1 MKNILKKLALCSLTA
16 VALGGQA
23 QAQLSNSLFFD
34 KYNFR
39 SRLVNPANT
48 YYGKFHIGIVPL
60 IPTFGVEAGVSD
72 LVFGDIFQNV
82 NVSGKKQ
89 TLLFCDKDN
98 PGGIDKFLKAVKGGQ
113 RVTSSVR
120 IDILDFG
127 FRLKDGYLSV
137 NYAVRAEEQVNIPE
151 KVFTFAFDGMKEGER
166 YDLGLNKLAANA
178 TAWGELNV
186 GYSRPFGE
194 KLSLGVNLKYLSG
207 IGNVKTNFK
216 NLKAYADDDEW
227 RLSGD
232 YKLYASVPAMEV
244 IENDEG
250 GIKDI
255 DFDEDA
261 KKIQS
266 RPGFA
271 VDLGANYQLL
281 PQLKL
286 SASLVDFGFISWKKD
301 NTYIIESKQDYV
313 FNGVRYDF
321 NEEDF
326 EELPD
331 FENVYKLSGKN
342 KYVSGLTPKM
352 YLGGE
357 YSLWDDRIGLGLV
370 SRTTFY
376 KKNPKEEFFA
386 NLNFRPV
393 KRFTFTVNYSM
404 FDGHWTN
411 IGWGVNAVAGV
422 FNIYAAFDN
431 CSLKFAKVDG
441 VKIPSNT
448 NFFRFNF
455 GLGITIKGREKK
467 EKEKKEKPID
477 TKIEKVFVDS
487 DNDGVTDS
495 LDMCASTPEG
505 VEVDSKGCPVDTDK
519 DGVADYLDKCPDT
532 PEGAAVDSDGCLLD
546 SDGDG
551 VPDYKDQCP
560 ETLDGVAVDENG
572 CPLDTDGDG
581 VPDYKDRCPDTPKEA
596 KTDENGCPLDTDKD
610 GVPDYLD
617 KCPETYGTV
626 NGCPEI
632 KQEVK
637 QIFKKAL
644 NGIQFESGKSTILRS
659 SYPVLD
665 QVVKVMIENPDYKL
679 IISGHTDSSGD
690 PEKNMTLS
698 KERADAVKQYLIVHG
713 VPGHRLTAEGYGDT
727 RPVADNKTT
736 KGRALNRR
744 VELEAEY

>member
-1 MKNILKKLALCSLTA
+1 MKNIFKKVALCSMA
-16 VALGGQA
+16 ALALSGQA
-23 QAQLSNSLFFD
+23 EAQLSNSLFFD
-34 KYNFR
+34 KYNYR

-48 YYGKFHIGIVPL
+48 YYGKFHIGIIPL
-60 IPTFGVEAGVSD
+60 IPTIGVEAGVSD
-72 LVFGDIFQNV
+72 LVFGDVFQNV
-82 NVSGKKQ
+82 NVKGKKQ

-98 PGGIDKFLKAVKGGQ
+98 PGGVDKFLDAVKGGQ
-113 RVTSSVR
+113 RVIGSFR
-120 IDILDFG
+120 IDLLDFG
-127 FRLKDGYLSV
+127 FKLKEGYLSF
-137 NYAVRAEEQVNIPE
+137 NLGARGEAYCNIPE
-151 KVFTFAFDGMKEGER
+151 KVFTFAFEGMNEGER
-166 YDLGLNKLAANA
+166 YDLGLNKLAANS
-178 TAWGELNV
+178 TVWGEFGV

-194 KLSLGVNLKYLSG
+194 KLSLGVNLKYLGG
-207 IGNVKTNFK
+207 IANARTDFS

-232 YKLYASVPAMEV
+232 YKLYASVPKITV
-244 IENDEG
+244 TENEDG
-250 GIKDI
+250 GIKDV
-255 DFDEDA
+255 DTDQDM
-261 KKIQS
+261 KIKS

-286 SASLVDFGFISWKKD
+286 SASVLDLGFISWKTD
-301 NTYIIESKQDYV
+301 YTYIVESKSDYV

-326 EELPD
+326 EDLPD

-376 KKNPKEEFFA
+376 KKNPKEEIFA
-386 NLNFRPV
+386 NANFRPF
-393 KRFTFTVNYSM
+393 KKLSFTLNYSM

-411 IGWGVNAVAGV
+411 IGWGFNVVAGV
-422 FNIYAAFDN
+422 LNIYAAFDN
-431 CSLKFAKVDG
+431 CSLKYAKVDDYR
-441 VKIPSNT
+441 VPSNT

-455 GLGITIKGREKK
+455 GLGLTFKGREKK
-467 EKEKKEKPID
+467 DKEKPID

-487 DNDGVTDS
+487 DNDGVTDT
-495 LDMCASTPEG
+495 LDMCAATPEG
-505 VEVDSKGCPVDTDK
+505 VEVDEKGCPLDTDK

-532 PEGAAVDSDGCLLD
+532 PESAAVDTDGCLLD

-551 VPDYKDQCP
+551 VPDYLDKCP

-572 CPLDTDGDG
+572 CPLDTDKDG
-581 VPDYKDRCPDTPKEA
+581 VPDYKDRCPDTPTEA
-596 KTDENGCPLDTDKD
+596 KVDENGCPLDTDKD

-659 SYPVLD
+659 SYPILD
-665 QVVKVMIENPDYKL
+665 QVVKVMTENPDYKL
-679 IISGHTDSSGD
+679 IISGHTDSSGN

-698 KERADAVKQYLIVHG
+698 KERADAVKNYLIIHG
-713 VPGHRLTAEGYGDT
+713 IPGHRLTAEGYGDT